1 MKMMKIWQTVLMRD
15 SMHLT
20 HQVSLLNSFQAVCFY
35 YRNVNGL
42 EDYQSYHEQSAG
54 RAGIGYTNDFTGN
67 VVWSHLDVATEGGPM
82 TTEIRH
88 VYNSSEADTSSR
100 MGYGWSSAASRS

>member
-15 SMHLT
+15 SM
-20 HQVSLLNSFQAVCFY
+20 QSDSPSISSEQFPSGVFY

-54 RAGIGYTNDFTGN
+54 RSGVGYTNDFTGN
-67 VVWSHLDVATEGGPM
+67 VVWSQFGCGNRREV
-82 TTEIRH
+82 R
-88 VYNSSEADTSSR
+88 
-100 MGYGWSSAASRS
+100 